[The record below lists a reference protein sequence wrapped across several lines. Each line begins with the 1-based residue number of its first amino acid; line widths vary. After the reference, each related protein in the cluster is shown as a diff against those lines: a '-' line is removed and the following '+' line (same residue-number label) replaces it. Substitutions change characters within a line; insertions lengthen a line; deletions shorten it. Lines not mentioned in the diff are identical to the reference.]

1 MTALGLFCEKLAPL
15 ALVGMAVCAIGVFLV
30 DWRSMNEN
38 VGHNWRGALDDEYDR
53 LVDLSAMAMIAASR
67 KPDFSKQSAF
77 YAKQAIG
84 RRGGVI
90 DDGHNLVR
98 DIALAVFSDVTD
110 RAAEIY
116 LNELRG
122 RFSDDMISA
131 LEEHVTAIWRAAF
144 DQMMLSFPL
153 KR

>member
-1 MTALGLFCEKLAPL
+1 MP
-15 ALVGMAVCAIGVFLV
+15 
-30 DWRSMNEN
+30 
-38 VGHNWRGALDDEYDR
+38 
-53 LVDLSAMAMIAASR
+53 
-67 KPDFSKQSAF
+67 SKR
-77 YAKQAIG
+77 

-98 DIALAVFSDVTD
+98 DVALAVFSDVTD

-122 RFSDDMISA
+122 GFSDDMISA
-131 LEEHVTAIWRAAF
+131 LEGHVTAIWRAAF
-144 DQMMLSFPL
+144 DQIMLSFPL